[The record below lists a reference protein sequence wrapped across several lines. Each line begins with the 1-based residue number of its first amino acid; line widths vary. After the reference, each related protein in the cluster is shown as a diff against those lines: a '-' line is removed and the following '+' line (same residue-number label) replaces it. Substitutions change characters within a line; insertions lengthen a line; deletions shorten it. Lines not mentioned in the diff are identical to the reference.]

1 MGQGDKWNLTFD
13 VSASDGELTGN
24 SSLTIC
30 IEGTN
35 EAPTISW
42 SKVHVREDGVAPGGN
57 ESTTPDGKDNGYVSS
72 GHHRVEVEG
81 TLQGSDRDNDAQLTY
96 GIDVNGK
103 EGGINESGITVNM
116 YTGSGDNR
124 QPVVGADGKQVTESL
139 LINSSTM
146 STDPATGHA
155 IQTIETNYGTLT
167 LDTVT
172 GDYTFVLN
180 AEAANHLAQGEKFD
194 FHFTT
199 TVTDQYGAQGH
210 HMLGVTVE
218 GTNDQPT
225 LGVDNTRLEV
235 TEKGANSGNDYTN
248 TDGGQATGA
257 DADHGAELHY
267 SFGNDADGNPIT
279 SVPDQ
284 YGTMHID
291 PNTGRYWYELNN
303 NSKDTQ
309 ALEEGQKVDPT
320 GGNGYTIRVTDEHG
334 AYSEQ
339 HVEVEITG
347 TNDNPYLV
355 NGSQVNV
362 VEAGV
367 IPGGN
372 TATAGK
378 EQSDRTGKATT

>member
-1 MGQGDKWNLTFD
+1 
-13 VSASDGELTGN
+13 
-24 SSLTIC
+24 
-30 IEGTN
+30 
-35 EAPTISW
+35 
-42 SKVHVREDGVAPGGN
+42 
-57 ESTTPDGKDNGYVSS
+57 
-72 GHHRVEVEG
+72 
-81 TLQGSDRDNDAQLTY
+81 
-96 GIDVNGK
+96 
-103 EGGINESGITVNM
+103 
-116 YTGSGDNR
+116 
-124 QPVVGADGKQVTESL
+124 
-139 LINSSTM
+139 M
-146 STDPATGHA
+146 STDPVTGHA

-309 ALEEGQKVDPT
+309 ALEEGRKVDPT
-320 GGNGYTIRVTDEHG
+320 GGNGYTIR
-334 AYSEQ
+334 
-339 HVEVEITG
+339 
-347 TNDNPYLV
+347 
-355 NGSQVNV
+355 
-362 VEAGV
+362 
-367 IPGGN
+367 
-372 TATAGK
+372 
-378 EQSDRTGKATT
+378 

>member
-1 MGQGDKWNLTFD
+1 
-13 VSASDGELTGN
+13 
-24 SSLTIC
+24 
-30 IEGTN
+30 
-35 EAPTISW
+35 
-42 SKVHVREDGVAPGGN
+42 
-57 ESTTPDGKDNGYVSS
+57 
-72 GHHRVEVEG
+72 
-81 TLQGSDRDNDAQLTY
+81 
-96 GIDVNGK
+96 
-103 EGGINESGITVNM
+103 
-116 YTGSGDNR
+116 
-124 QPVVGADGKQVTESL
+124 
-139 LINSSTM
+139 
-146 STDPATGHA
+146 
-155 IQTIETNYGTLT
+155 
-167 LDTVT
+167 
-172 GDYTFVLN
+172 
-180 AEAANHLAQGEKFD
+180 
-194 FHFTT
+194 
-199 TVTDQYGAQGH
+199 
-210 HMLGVTVE
+210 MLGVTVE

-235 TEKGANSGNDYTN
+235 TEKGANSSNDYTN

-362 VEAGV
+362 WKRGDSGRQYRHARQGTERYR
-367 IPGGN
+367 P
-372 TATAGK
+372 
-378 EQSDRTGKATT
+378 EQYQGLGRRRPDILDQRGRVRQPQSRFLERRNRHG